1 MATAIEGTVTVD
13 GIPARIATVEL
24 LNREGDVLDQIA
36 VDDHG
41 HYRYHLAPG
50 QWTLNVYDARGNKT
64 KTDVTLSEGED
75 RTLDLELKEG
85 AS

>member
-1 MATAIEGTVTVD
+1 MTAIEGTVTVE

-24 LNREGDVLDQIA
+24 LNRTGDVIDQIR

-50 QWTLNVYDARGNKT
+50 QWALHAYDERGHRT
-64 KTDVTLSEGED
+64 KASFSLTEGED
-75 RTLDLELKEG
+75 RTLDLELEEG
-85 AS
+85 AR

>member
-1 MATAIEGTVTVD
+1 MTAIEGTVKVE

-24 LNREGDVLDQIA
+24 LNRTGDVIDQER
-36 VDDHG
+36 VDDLG

-50 QWTLNVYDARGNKT
+50 HWSLNAYDERGHRAQASFS
-64 KTDVTLSEGED
+64 LAEGED
-75 RTLDLELKEG
+75 RSLDIELVEVG

>member
-1 MATAIEGTVTVD
+1 VATAIEGTVTVD

-24 LNREGDVLDQIA
+24 LNRNGDVLDQIA

-41 HYRYHLAPG
+41 HYRYYLSPG
-50 QWTLNVYDARGNKT
+50 QWTLNVYDARGNKI
-64 KTDVTLSEGED
+64 KTDISLSEGED

-85 AS
+85 AP